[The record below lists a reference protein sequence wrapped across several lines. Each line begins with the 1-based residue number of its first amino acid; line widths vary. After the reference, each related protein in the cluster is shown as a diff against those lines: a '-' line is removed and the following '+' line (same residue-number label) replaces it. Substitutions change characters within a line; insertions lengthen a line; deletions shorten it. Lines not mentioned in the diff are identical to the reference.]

1 MPKVMVRGSA
11 TMLQRMLMNL
21 LDNAARHGA
30 PPVSLALSVDRAKSE
45 AVLAVQDHG
54 PGVVDPKRMLQP
66 FERGDESRAHGGAG
80 LGLAIVARIVE
91 RHGGTLDIGAVET
104 GGTRVTVR
112 LPVARG
118 APFDARV

>member
-1 MPKVMVRGSA
+1 VTPDVTVRGNP
-11 TMLQRMLMNL
+11 TMLQRTLMNL

-30 PPVSLALSVDRAKSE
+30 PPVSLSLAVDKSRNE
-45 AVLAVQDHG
+45 ATLVVQDHG

-104 GGTRVTVR
+104 GGTRVEVR
-112 LPVARG
+112 FPLAKR
-118 APFDARV
+118 AH